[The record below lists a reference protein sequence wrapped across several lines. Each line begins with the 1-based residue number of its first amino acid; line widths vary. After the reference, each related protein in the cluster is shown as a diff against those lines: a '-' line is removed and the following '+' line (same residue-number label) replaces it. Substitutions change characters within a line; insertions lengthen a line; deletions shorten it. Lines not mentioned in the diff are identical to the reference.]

1 MQYGLIGY
9 PLAHSFSKDIHQA
22 IGKYQYDLNPLYIEE
37 LDEFFNKK
45 EFKGINVTIP
55 YKQKV
60 IKYLDEIDEI
70 ASEIK
75 AVNTIVNIDGKLKGY
90 NTDFYGLLALLEK
103 NNIEVKNKNV
113 AILGTGGTSNT
124 AYYLCQYLKA
134 SSIIKVSRE
143 IRKDCLTYEQLNEFK
158 DKFQVI
164 INTTP
169 IGMYPN
175 NDATILDISAF
186 NNLEAVVDVIYN
198 PLQTNLVLQAKQKG
212 LKATNGLYMLVAQA
226 VYAYSIFQNEKYDKE
241 LTDNIYKKIYF
252 QKSNIVLIGM
262 PTCGKTTLGKLLAE
276 KLNRCHYDI
285 DDIIIKDTNKKITD
299 IFSQEGEEAF
309 REYEKQAVKEVY
321 KKDGVIIS
329 CGGGTILD
337 QENVNLLKQNG
348 ILIFLDRDLDKLAYD
363 ESRPITSSKE
373 KLEKIY
379 KERYDIY
386 TSVKDITI
394 KNNDTKKQAVER
406 IIEAY
411 EDISH

>member
-9 PLAHSFSKDIHQA
+9 PLAHSFSKEIHQA
-22 IGKYQYDLNPLYIEE
+22 IGKYQYDLWPLKEE
-37 LDEFFNKK
+37 MLDDFFNKK
-45 EFKGINVTIP
+45 DFKGINVTIP

-70 ASEIK
+70 AGKIE
-75 AVNTIVNIDGKLKGY
+75 AVNTIVNIDGKIKGY
-90 NTDFYGLLALLEK
+90 NTDFYGLLALIEK
-103 NNIEVKNKNV
+103 NNIEIKNKNV

-134 SSIIKVSRE
+134 TSIKKVSRQE
-143 IRKDCLTYEQLNEFK
+143 RQDCLTYEQLNEFK
-158 DKFQVI
+158 DRFQVI

-175 NDATILDISAF
+175 NDDTILDVSDF

-198 PLQTNLVLQAKQKG
+198 PLQTKLVLQAKQKG

-226 VYAYSIFQNEKYDKE
+226 VYAYCIFQNEKYDKD
-241 LTDNIYKKIYF
+241 LTDIIYKKIYQ

-276 KLNRCHYDI
+276 KLDREHYDI
-285 DDIIIKDTNKKITD
+285 DDIIIKDRKKMITD
-299 IFSQEGEEAF
+299 IFSNEGEKAF
-309 REYEKQAVKEVY
+309 REYEKKAVKEVY
-321 KKDGVIIS
+321 KKEGVIIS

-363 ESRPITSSKE
+363 ETRPITSSKE

-406 IIEAY
+406 IIESY
-411 EDISH
+411 ENISY